1 MQVLA
6 LSIPLFIYSTHTNCL
21 GPCGG
26 SAGVFL
32 SHLKV
37 PAILIN
43 RHGTTADTPRAHI
56 TNTRALECLRDAD
69 LEDQCNQLS
78 TPNHLM
84 THTTW
89 AESMTGRE
97 LARIYSW
104 GNDPWR
110 KGEYELSSP
119 CRHRDLPQ
127 TKLEPLLIRDA
138 SLHGTVSLLLE
149 LC

>member
-1 MQVLA
+1 
-6 LSIPLFIYSTHTNCL
+6 
-21 GPCGG
+21 
-26 SAGVFL
+26 VFL

-37 PAILIN
+37 PTLVIN

-56 TNTRALECLRDAD
+56 TNTRALECLRDAG
-69 LEDQCNQLS
+69 LEDQCIQLS
-78 TPNHLM
+78 TPQEMM

-89 AESMTGRE
+89 AESMTGKE

-119 CRHRDLPQ
+119 CRHADLPQ
-127 TKLEPLLIRDA
+127 TKLEPLLIREA
-138 SLHGTVSLLLE
+138 TVKGTVTSLRVIWLMSRKFASTRSSKATRRRRTTY
-149 LC
+149 

>member
-1 MQVLA
+1 MLR
-6 LSIPLFIYSTHTNCL
+6 NL

-32 SHLKV
+32 SHLDV

-43 RHGTTADTPRAHI
+43 RHGATADTPRAHI
-56 TNTRALECLRDAD
+56 TNTRALECLRDVN
-69 LEDQCNQLS
+69 LEDQCIESS
-78 TPNHLM
+78 TPQELM

-119 CRHRDLPQ
+119 CRHADLPQ
-127 TKLEPLLIRDA
+127 TKLEPILIREA
-138 SLHGTVSLLLE
+138 SLKGTVPPVVSQG
-149 LC
+149 